1 MDVLNVCLLINSL
14 LALCCFGVAFRILRT
29 DCEKG
34 KRPTHVHKA
43 IICVSYM
50 RHFSVGESRSATLC
64 SCVCGVAAVALL
76 HTRFIR
82 SEETLHLVPAKQLT
96 WLYFHQPWLV
106 GISRGSRGGASG
118 LHDHPLLG
126 RSLLH
131 VLHLQR
137 LPWVHVHLRPAKR
150 RWRRCW
156 TNRLL
161 HSSPSRSRSEW
172 CSVLWH
178 ALQQRASSQE

>member
-1 MDVLNVCLLINSL
+1 MDVLSVCLLINSL

-34 KRPTHVHKA
+34 KRPTCSQDHKMCFLYAALFSGRVEVRRSLQLCLWGRCFGSSSHQVHRRK
-43 IICVSYM
+43 
-50 RHFSVGESRSATLC
+50 
-64 SCVCGVAAVALL
+64 
-76 HTRFIR
+76 RFI
-82 SEETLHLVPAKQLT
+82 QLNN
-96 WLYFHQPWLV
+96 WLDYKYFHQPWLV

-137 LPWVHVHLRPAKR
+137 LPWLHVHLRPAKR
-150 RWRRCW
+150 RWRWGW

-161 HSSPSRSRSEW
+161 HPPTSRSRSEW